1 MEDQLRNPAAAYAA
15 LNQKGAA
22 LLKRF
27 FTALTAILLALCLG
41 ACSAKPPTSETPP
54 SVTLPPP
61 SQSYVAPIGDSA
73 LEYNGSANFYLP
85 HKNGGRLVSTIQ
97 PVTFSASRPQ
107 AESIVRTLLSHS
119 GTAVASPMGG
129 NVQLS
134 LYGANPVEVSL
145 DVVTVNLSA
154 SALQMNRGD
163 LYQAMQAITNTLT
176 ELPGIDYVNFL
187 VVDRAV
193 GLDVANTLPIGALG
207 RSLDDAILS
216 TYEQK
221 LSNRVMVS
229 DDPAHK
235 PLSANVTLYFPL
247 ADTPGL
253 IGEVRSMNFPTQNQ
267 TEMIVLLLEELS
279 RGPSR
284 HDIRSPALSGF
295 TTLLTEA
302 PTVAYSEN
310 LGGNVITLKFSQ
322 PLDELLEVSGIT
334 RANCMASLCYTMTTF
349 FPGTAGI
356 SVFIGDMPVETLML
370 TESFSSSVLFTDR
383 VMKRSDFAPLL
394 YDLCTLYFPDE
405 SMTQLV
411 STLRPVPYYQRQ
423 NPRYILQEIAKGPK
437 NCDSVQGLLSVMP
450 EAAITDPTIL
460 GLAKDQGTLLVNF
473 APDFAAIPEGISPE
487 NERMLV
493 YSMVNSLCENGSIQR
508 VAFFISGVQPE
519 TFSGEIYWPGLFCP
533 MK

>member
-1 MEDQLRNPAAAYAA
+1 M
-15 LNQKGAA
+15 
-22 LLKRF
+22 
-27 FTALTAILLALCLG
+27 T
-41 ACSAKPPTSETPP
+41 ACSAKPSKTETPP
-54 SVTLPPP
+54 SVTLPP
-61 SQSYVAPIGDSA
+61 STQSFVAPIGDSA
-73 LEYNGSANFYLP
+73 LEYNGSATFYLP

-119 GTAVASPMGG
+119 GTAVASPIGG
-129 NVQLS
+129 SVQLS

-145 DVVTVNLSA
+145 NVVTVNLSA

-207 RSLDDAILS
+207 RSLDEAVLS

-229 DDPAHK
+229 DDPADK
-235 PLSANVTLYFPL
+235 PVSANVTLYFPL
-247 ADTPGL
+247 ASSPGL
-253 IGEVRSMNFPTQNQ
+253 IGEVRSVHFPTQNQ
-267 TEMIVLLLEELS
+267 PEMILLLLEELS

-284 HDIRSPALSGF
+284 KEILSPALSGF
-295 TTLLTEA
+295 TSLLTEVPA
-302 PTVAYSEN
+302 VAYSEE

-356 SVFIGDMPVETLML
+356 AVSIGDMPVETLML
-370 TESFSSSVLFTDR
+370 TESFSSSVLFTDK

-394 YDLCTLYFPDE
+394 YDLGTLYFPDE
-405 SMTQLV
+405 TMTHLV
-411 STLRPVPYYQRQ
+411 SSRRPLPYYQRQ
-423 NPRYILQEIAKGPK
+423 NPRYLLQELAKGPK
-437 NCDSVQGLLSVMP
+437 ACDSVQGLLPVMP
-450 EAAITDPTIL
+450 PEAITDPAIL
-460 GLAKDQGTLLVNF
+460 GVAKDQGTLLVNF
-473 APDFAAIPEGISPE
+473 APDFASIPELMLPE
-487 NERMLV
+487 SERMLV
-493 YSMVNSLCENGSIQR
+493 YAMVNTLCENSSIQR
-508 VAFFISGVQPE
+508 VGFFISGVQPE
-519 TFSGEIYWPGLFCP
+519 GFSGEIYWPGLFCP